1 MWLGEAFLNIAKVSV
16 CVCMCVWK
24 RGPAYCRHK
33 VYVQTVKQKKLK
45 SFQFRGTETAQ
56 PTFQVSSIVSEQ
68 NTSVRHQQ
76 AQRKRR
82 TGETASPRGDGD
94 RVIRRGEL
102 SISQEYSVKTAT
114 LIFIFF
120 IHCIS
125 YCTLTKTQFLS
136 VIFVSLSSSGWKS
149 RLHISL
155 LPGCFLEYGRS
166 KDDVT
171 LIIEYGVSHHLKTP
185 CGTFLQ
191 ALHPSLSVLPPS
203 VWRQKVC
210 ENDPRWERRKSRPLA
225 VGLFGSN
232 SAKMSLYVQPLD
244 TDVWRF

>member
-155 LPGCFLEYGRS
+155 LLPRVWQKQRWCHFNNRVWSQSSLKDTLRNIFASTSS
-166 KDDVT
+166 KFECSAT
-171 LIIEYGVSHHLKTP
+171 VSLKTE
-185 CGTFLQ
+185 GLWKRSTLGKKKKSSTGSWF
-191 ALHPSLSVLPPS
+191 
-203 VWRQKVC
+203 VWVKLCKDELVRSA
-210 ENDPRWERRKSRPLA
+210 SRHRCL
-225 VGLFGSN
+225 
-232 SAKMSLYVQPLD
+232 
-244 TDVWRF
+244 